1 MKDDTQPW
9 KSNTVEPTSR
19 TSLEARLDT
28 LESRVA
34 FQDDWLET
42 LDRLVR
48 EQANE
53 LEKLTRLN
61 QLMRERLSEQR
72 QAIDDLGGDVP
83 RPEDELPPHY

>member
-19 TSLEARLDT
+19 MSLEARLDA

-48 EQANE
+48 EQASE

-72 QAIDDLGGDVP
+72 QAIDELGGDTP

>member
-1 MKDDTQPW
+1 MKDDTQPQ
-9 KSNTVEPTSR
+9 KSNTVEPPSR

>member
-1 MKDDTQPW
+1 M
-9 KSNTVEPTSR
+9 
-19 TSLEARLDT
+19 SLEARLDA

-48 EQANE
+48 EQASE

-72 QAIDDLGGDVP
+72 QAIDELGGDVP

>member
-19 TSLEARLDT
+19 MSLEARLDA

-48 EQANE
+48 EQASE

-72 QAIDDLGGDVP
+72 QAIDELGGDVP

>member
-1 MKDDTQPW
+1 MKDDTQPR
-9 KSNTVEPTSR
+9 KSNTVEPPSR
-19 TSLEARLDT
+19 TSLEARLDA

-48 EQANE
+48 EQASE
-53 LEKLTRLN
+53 LEKLTPLN

-72 QAIDDLGGDVP
+72 QAIDDLGGDTP